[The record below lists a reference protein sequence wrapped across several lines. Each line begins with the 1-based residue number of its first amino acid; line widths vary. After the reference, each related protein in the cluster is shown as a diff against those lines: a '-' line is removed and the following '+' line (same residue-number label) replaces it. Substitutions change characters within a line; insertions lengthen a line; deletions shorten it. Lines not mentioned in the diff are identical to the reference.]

1 MVLGTRMTGCVGA
14 VGVVS
19 HLTPR
24 RAAVPGDLILM
35 TSGSGGGTIATA
47 AIYSG
52 TPEVVDRTLNLD
64 FLRAAQ
70 ALLDSDILDEIHA
83 MTDVTNGGLR
93 GDAHE
98 MAATAKA
105 RIVIQDRHLRT
116 LVDPVVL
123 AMLDRLHIDYL
134 GVSLDALLVVAP
146 VAAADRVLR
155 VVREAGVPMEVI
167 GSVERG
173 PAGAVLVV
181 DEREQDFTPRFRES
195 AYTPLKKVVDRAG
208 RDFDEMR
215 AGVDRAATA
224 AVAKKQ
230 RVLSRITGP
239 GRR

>member
-1 MVLGTRMTGCVGA
+1 
-14 VGVVS
+14 
-19 HLTPR
+19 
-24 RAAVPGDLILM
+24 
-35 TSGSGGGTIATA
+35 
-47 AIYSG
+47 
-52 TPEVVDRTLNLD
+52 
-64 FLRAAQ
+64 
-70 ALLDSDILDEIHA
+70 
-83 MTDVTNGGLR
+83 
-93 GDAHE
+93 
-98 MAATAKA
+98 
-105 RIVIQDRHLRT
+105 
-116 LVDPVVL
+116 
-123 AMLDRLHIDYL
+123 
-134 GVSLDALLVVAP
+134 
-146 VAAADRVLR
+146 
-155 VVREAGVPMEVI
+155 MEVI